1 MSKRLKR
8 HETIPNLTADD
19 VASPED
25 GIESPHP
32 LGIAEPRI
40 FMLSEAIKNTLE
52 SSFTGLQSTLTNIST
67 QMERITSRP
76 SSFHAQRADA
86 RISIRTSS
94 STHTRVSASRQRA
107 ATSAD
112 GSPPRLLAVIVPI
125 IRRTAPQRPPSNM
138 EGGIFQMLGET
149 YPRKMRAM
157 PVMQL
162 VCFLQRT
169 YL

>member
-32 LGIAEPRI
+32 QGIADPQI

-52 SSFTGLQSTLTNIST
+52 SSFSGLQSTLTNIST
-67 QMERITSRP
+67 QMERIASRP
-76 SSFHAQRADA
+76 TSFHAQRADT
-86 RISIRTSS
+86 RISIRTPS
-94 STHTRVSASRQRA
+94 STHTSVYASRQSA

-112 GSPPRLLAVIVPI
+112 GSPPRRHRADNSADGSP
-125 IRRTAPQRPPSNM
+125 APSIQYG
-138 EGGIFQMLGET
+138 GGIFQMLGET